1 MGLQMGKLIRELRKQ
16 SGMTQEELGRG
27 IVSKAVLSRIENG
40 QTEPDI
46 FKLNE
51 MLQRLGKSLVP
62 FEVIVSCQE
71 YEVLQRGEY
80 DPSLQSIVVTENEYV
95 KDIREAK
102 GISQEKFSKDVYSR
116 ETISKIEHGRTPQ
129 FKKMRELMGKLE
141 EPCDKY
147 YGYVVSQDYKVHE
160 MAEQYHQKRLKTPEA
175 ATRLLTELKCCLDRE
190 IPVNQQFLESV
201 ELMEKRRKSVITMGE
216 ELAGLECCLRYTMP
230 EYDGMIYRIPF
241 RQEVVILEEIVKC
254 MKRLKRTEAAIYL
267 EEKMQDKMN
276 KKIKIN

>member
-71 YEVLQRGEY
+71 YEMLQRGEY

-216 ELAGLECCLRYTMP
+216 ELVGLECCLRYTMP